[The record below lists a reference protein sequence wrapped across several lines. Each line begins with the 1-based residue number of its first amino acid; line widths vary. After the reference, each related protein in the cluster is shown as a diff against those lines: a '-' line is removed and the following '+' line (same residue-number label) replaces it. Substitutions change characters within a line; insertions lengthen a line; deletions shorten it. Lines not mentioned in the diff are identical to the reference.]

1 MKPDYKN
8 WIPKW
13 MLIAYSAGAL
23 LSLVLLVLFALLLHK
38 TARLILVIAFA
49 LALAACLIAGGWS
62 FFAYNR
68 FSYDGKRKLSKSII
82 EGVAAYVSLPDG
94 AKALDVGC
102 GSGAL
107 TIAVAKKNPNA
118 QIIGCDRWTKEY
130 SDFSKLLCKEN
141 AKAEGIEN
149 VTFQKGDATSLP
161 FEDESFDAVCS
172 NYVYHNIP
180 SRNRQAILLETLR
193 TLKKGGTFAI
203 HDIFSKNKYGDM
215 NAFVNR
221 LYDMGY
227 EKVELIDTTDKLM
240 TSKESKVMLLS
251 GSALL
256 IGKK

>member
-13 MLIAYSAGAL
+13 MLIAYPAGAL
-23 LSLVLLVLFALLLHK
+23 LL
-38 TARLILVIAFA
+38 LILMIVFAAVLSGAAKVIVTIIFA

-68 FSYDGKRKLSKSII
+68 FSYSGKHKLSKRIV
-82 EGVAAYVSLPDG
+82 EGVAEYVTVPDG
-94 AKALDVGC
+94 GKCLDVGC

-107 TIAVAKKNPNA
+107 TIAVAKKNPKA
-118 QIIGCDRWTKEY
+118 ELIGCDRWTKEY

-141 AKAEGIEN
+141 ARAEGLDNIR
-149 VTFQKGDATSLP
+149 FQKGDATALP
-161 FEDESFDAVCS
+161 FEDNTFDAVCS

-215 NAFVNR
+215 EAFMQE
-221 LYDMGY
+221 LYRMGY
-227 EKVELIDTTDKLM
+227 EKVELIDTTDQLM
-240 TSKESKVMLLS
+240 SPSEAKMMLLS
-251 GSALL
+251 NSALL
-256 IGKK
+256 YGVK